1 MNKGSTKKTTKGNT
15 AGNTKGTTKGKTSG
29 KAKPRQQPQEEQTAE
44 REAILDER
52 ESLKRLFPPA
62 YSPDIGV
69 FNEDTVEVMFKLTR
83 SQAESLARLLK
94 EHKL

>member
-1 MNKGSTKKTTKGNT
+1 MAQKKVTTRK
-15 AGNTKGTTKGKTSG
+15 KIEPDEK
-29 KAKPRQQPQEEQTAE
+29 AE

-52 ESLKRLFPPA
+52 ETLKRLFPED

-69 FNEDTVEVMFKLTR
+69 FSDGKVEVMFRLTY

-94 EHKL
+94 ENKL

>member
-1 MNKGSTKKTTKGNT
+1 MEKRKTKTRN
-15 AGNTKGTTKGKTSG
+15 
-29 KAKPRQQPQEEQTAE
+29 QVQPEQDSE

-52 ESLKRLFPPA
+52 QTLKRLFPA
-62 YSPDIGV
+62 NYSPDIGV
-69 FNEDTVEVMFKLTR
+69 FNDGKVEVMFKLTY

>member
-1 MNKGSTKKTTKGNT
+1 MEKRKTKTRNE
-15 AGNTKGTTKGKTSG
+15 A
-29 KAKPRQQPQEEQTAE
+29 QPEQESE

-52 ESLKRLFPPA
+52 ETLKRLFPA
-62 YSPDIGV
+62 NYSPEIGV
-69 FNEDTVEVMFKLTR
+69 FNDGKVEVMFKLTY

>member
-1 MNKGSTKKTTKGNT
+1 MAKKKATKRKKVQLED
-15 AGNTKGTTKGKTSG
+15 A
-29 KAKPRQQPQEEQTAE
+29 AE

-52 ESLKRLFPPA
+52 ETLKRLFPA
-62 YSPDIGV
+62 QYSPDIGV
-69 FNEDTVEVMFKLTR
+69 FNEEKVEVMFKLSY

>member
-1 MNKGSTKKTTKGNT
+1 MPKGMSKGNMR
-15 AGNTKGTTKGKTSG
+15 GKTSG
-29 KAKPRQQPQEEQTAE
+29 KTKTRKQPEDEQSSE

-52 ESLKRLFPPA
+52 ESLRRLFPAA

-69 FNEDTVEVMFKLTR
+69 FNENTVEVMFKLTR
-83 SQAESLARLLK
+83 SQAEGLARLLK

>member
-1 MNKGSTKKTTKGNT
+1 MPKKKQAAKVSVFSRLPTPRCLMISKKT
-15 AGNTKGTTKGKTSG
+15 
-29 KAKPRQQPQEEQTAE
+29 KAKQDRDTE

-52 ESLKRLFPPA
+52 ESLKRLFPSN

-69 FNEDTVEVMFKLTR
+69 FADGKVEVMFKLTI
-83 SQAESLARLLK
+83 SQAQALASLLK

>member
-1 MNKGSTKKTTKGNT
+1 MAKKKVTTPKQVDQDG
-15 AGNTKGTTKGKTSG
+15 
-29 KAKPRQQPQEEQTAE
+29 TAE

-52 ESLKRLFPPA
+52 ETLKRLFPA
-62 YSPDIGV
+62 HYSPDIGV
-69 FNEDTVEVMFKLTR
+69 FNDGKVEVMFKLTY

>member
-1 MNKGSTKKTTKGNT
+1 MRERKTKARKQVDEN
-15 AGNTKGTTKGKTSG
+15 
-29 KAKPRQQPQEEQTAE
+29 QDAE

-52 ESLKRLFPPA
+52 ESLKRLFPGT

-69 FNEDTVEVMFKLTR
+69 FTDGKVEVMFKLTVA
-83 SQAESLARLLK
+83 QAQSLARLLK

>member
-1 MNKGSTKKTTKGNT
+1 MAKRKATKRNKVQLED
-15 AGNTKGTTKGKTSG
+15 A
-29 KAKPRQQPQEEQTAE
+29 AE

-52 ESLKRLFPPA
+52 ETLKRLFPA
-62 YSPDIGV
+62 QYSPDIGV
-69 FNEDTVEVMFKLTR
+69 FNDEKVEVMFKLSY

>member
-1 MNKGSTKKTTKGNT
+1 MSGGRTKKTTKRNSKGNT
-15 AGNTKGTTKGKTSG
+15 AGNIREKTSG
-29 KAKPRQQPQEEQTAE
+29 KATPRQQLQDEQTAE

-52 ESLKRLFPPA
+52 EGLKRLFPSA

>member
-1 MNKGSTKKTTKGNT
+1 MAKK
-15 AGNTKGTTKGKTSG
+15 
-29 KAKPRQQPQEEQTAE
+29 KAPPRKKIPQEETAE

-52 ESLKRLFPPA
+52 ETLKRLFPA
-62 YSPDIGV
+62 QYSPDIGV
-69 FNEDTVEVMFKLTR
+69 FNDDKVEVMFKLSY

>member
-1 MNKGSTKKTTKGNT
+1 MS
-15 AGNTKGTTKGKTSG
+15 KGKTNTR
-29 KAKPRQQPQEEQTAE
+29 KQPEDEQAAE

-52 ESLKRLFPPA
+52 ESLKRLFPSA

-69 FNEDTVEVMFKLTR
+69 FNENEVEVMFKLTR
-83 SQAESLARLLK
+83 SQAENLARLLK

>member
-1 MNKGSTKKTTKGNT
+1 MAKKKATKRKNV
-15 AGNTKGTTKGKTSG
+15 
-29 KAKPRQQPQEEQTAE
+29 QPEDTAE

-52 ESLKRLFPPA
+52 ETLKRLFPA
-62 YSPDIGV
+62 QYSPDIGV
-69 FNEDTVEVMFKLTR
+69 FNEEKVEVMFKLSY